1 MRPDGRKVHHLG
13 IILKGRDSGIQTPFS
28 HSLLLVYHNVM
39 SFPLPCPTGE
49 GQPLDSAALAGML
62 EKKRQQTEKIWE
74 LFGKE
79 KGEGADSHE
88 RIDAP
93 E

>member
-39 SFPLPCPTGE
+39 SFPLPCDAHDE
-49 GQPLDSAALAGML
+49 VAGSNDH
-62 EKKRQQTEKIWE
+62 
-74 LFGKE
+74 G
-79 KGEGADSHE
+79 
-88 RIDAP
+88 
-93 E
+93 